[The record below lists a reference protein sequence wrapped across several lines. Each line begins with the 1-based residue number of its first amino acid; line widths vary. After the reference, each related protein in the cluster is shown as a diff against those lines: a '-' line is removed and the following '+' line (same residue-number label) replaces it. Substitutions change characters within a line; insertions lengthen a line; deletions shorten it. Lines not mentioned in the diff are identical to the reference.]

1 MSLSIR
7 DMRSNA
13 HKFVQTYSDAH
24 KENAESQSF
33 LNDFFAIFGIPRRRV
48 ASFELPVKVDEKGT
62 KRIDL
67 FWPGVLLVEM
77 KSQGQNLEKAYQQ
90 GLGYFKGLK
99 DDDLPRYVMVCDLN
113 TFRLYDLDH
122 KRDYTIQL
130 AELPDNLD
138 LFSFMLGKE
147 MQDITEY
154 ELNERAALLLGQL
167 HDSLEKS
174 GYVGHDLQVFM
185 VRILFC
191 MFAEDT
197 GVFNPRQFIRYLL
210 RFTHE
215 SGHDTELHLQ
225 KIFQVLDKPYDQR
238 NKNLPDEQAEFPYV
252 NGHLFRERIDMPS
265 FNAEMRTQL
274 IECCY
279 FNWKDISPA
288 VFGSLFQSIMDKQAR
303 RNLGAHYTSEQN
315 ILKVIEPLFLTDLKT
330 ELDEILALK
339 QQKKRNERLIEFSAK
354 LRSLSFLDPACGCG
368 NFLIITY
375 RELRRLE
382 LKVLHAQHGGS
393 MALGLEIQPGIPLNN
408 FYGIEID
415 EWPARIAEVAMWL
428 TQHQM
433 NVEFA
438 KTFGEEP
445 DLLPLKEHANIH
457 HENALELNWAHVVEP
472 QHLNYIIGN
481 PPFVGYVFRK
491 PEQTASQ
498 EKVFD
503 GVPSFKKLD
512 FVASWFYKAAKF
524 SVNTDIQAG
533 LVSTNSI
540 SMGEQV
546 SILWQPILD
555 MGIKINFA
563 HRTFAW
569 DNDAKGKAAVHCI
582 IVGFAHFDRAEKW
595 LYDYPNIKGAPN
607 KIQVEN
613 INPYLIDA
621 PNLVIW
627 NRTKPIF
634 NVSIMTK
641 GNQPTDGG
649 NLLLTPDEKN
659 DLLTKQPGLVQ
670 WIKPFLGSQ
679 EFLNNGER
687 YCLWLADASTK
698 ELRDLMQI
706 SEIKQRIDSVKQMRL
721 ASNKAATRKKAE
733 TPWLFDEIRQPKSNY
748 LVIPEVSSE
757 RREYIPI
764 GYFQPEIIASN
775 KLQMIPNAT
784 KFEFAVLTSQMH
796 MDWVRTITGRLKSDY
811 QYSAKLVYNNF
822 PWPQANDQQKA
833 QIEKLA
839 QAVLDARQ
847 AEFDKDPTTSRADL
861 YDPDI
866 MPPTLR
872 KAHQALDKA
881 VDKLYSAKGF
891 KTPLDRVKHLFELYQ
906 QLTKEAK

>member
-315 ILKVIEPLFLTDLKT
+315 ILKVIEPLFLSDLKT

-457 HENALELNWAHVVEP
+457 HENALELDWAQVVEP

-481 PPFVGYVFRK
+481 PPFVGKQYRKLEQNQGMDIVFSDLK
-491 PEQTASQ
+491 NYKT
-498 EKVFD
+498 
-503 GVPSFKKLD
+503 LD

-524 SVNTDIQAG
+524 SVNTQIQAG

-540 SMGEQV
+540 CMGEQTGV
-546 SILWQPILD
+546 LWQPMLEL
-555 MGIKINFA
+555 GIKINFA

-595 LYDYPNIKGAPN
+595 LYDYADIKGKPAII
-607 KIQVEN
+607 KADE
-613 INPYLIDA
+613 INPYLVDA
-621 PNLVIW
+621 PALTLD
-627 NRTKPIF
+627 NRSKPLNTKFPMVF
-634 NVSIMTK
+634 GSMPN
-641 GNQPTDGG
+641 DGG
-649 NLLLTPDEKN
+649 HLLLTPEEKN
-659 DLLTKQPGLVQ
+659 GLLSKQPGLVQ
-670 WIKPFLGSQ
+670 WIKPILGAQ

-687 YCLWLADASTK
+687 YCLWLANASTK
-698 ELRDLMQI
+698 ELRELMQI
-706 SEIKQRIDSVKQMRL
+706 PEVKQRIDGVKQMRSESNRASTQKL
-721 ASNKAATRKKAE
+721 AD
-733 TPWLFDEIRQPKSNY
+733 TPWLFGETRQPKGTY
-748 LVIPEVSSE
+748 ILVPRVSSE
-757 RREYIPI
+757 RRQYVPI
-764 GYFQPEIIASN
+764 GFFDQDTICSDAN
-775 KLQMIPNAT
+775 LMIPNAT
-784 KFEFAVLTSQMH
+784 LYEFGILTSQMH
-796 MDWVRTITGRLKSDY
+796 MDWMRVVAGRLKSDY
-811 QYSAKLVYNNF
+811 RYSAKLVYNNF
-822 PWPQANDQQKA
+822 PWPQTNDQQKA